1 MMDAMNLTEKGLVQD
16 AGRLIP
22 ALLPPGWQAE
32 SIGAKLRITSR
43 EGRTGELAVKPL
55 VKPEPRAV
63 ASSIFAPHTL
73 ITAKYLSPAVRAL
86 LGEASVSYLD
96 QTGHAR
102 LVLEEPGL
110 FILTQGAQTNPWPEP
125 HSTTMRGTKAG
136 EVICALVCAPL
147 PIGVRA
153 LAAAASADPG
163 YVSRLLELL
172 DREALVERDRRGRV
186 VKLRWRKLL
195 AAWAEE
201 APLERRTAMSTWIDP
216 RGLKHLWE
224 QLRAT
229 NLLYA
234 ITGSAAAAP
243 LAPIAPT
250 RLATLYVEHPEE
262 AAASLG
268 LTATTAGANIL
279 LLQPQAPSLFS
290 QIQTRDGL
298 RFAPLPVAVA
308 DLLTGPGRAPAEA
321 QALMDWMDTHEE
333 VWRG

>member
-1 MMDAMNLTEKGLVQD
+1 MLVMNLIEKGLVQE

-22 ALLPPGWQAE
+22 PLLPPGWQAE
-32 SIGAKLRITSR
+32 LIGAKLRITSR

-63 ASSIFAPHTL
+63 TSSIFAPHTL
-73 ITAKYLSPAVRAL
+73 ITAKYLSPTVRAL
-86 LGEASVSYLD
+86 LDEASVSYLD

-102 LVLEEPGL
+102 LVLEDPGL

-125 HSTTMRGTKAG
+125 HSTTLRGAKAG
-136 EVICALVCAPL
+136 EVLCALVCAPL
-147 PIGVRA
+147 PLGVRA

-186 VKLRWRKLL
+186 VTLRWRKLL

-201 APLERRTAMSTWIDP
+201 APLERRAATTTWIDP

-229 NLLYA
+229 SLPYA

-250 RLATLYVEHPEE
+250 RLATLYVEHPDE

-279 LLQPQAPSLFS
+279 LLQPQNPLLFS
-290 QIQTRDGL
+290 QTQTRDGL
-298 RFAPLPVAVA
+298 RFAPLPVIVA

-321 QALMDWMDTHEE
+321 EALMDWMDTHEE